1 MQNFTVYTL
10 VDITETG
17 QYGHSSGS
25 ELEKK
30 QQQNFLTLIQ
40 TIGLRV
46 NPNYTA
52 KPTTI
57 DKFDVGT
64 YPFGSTF
71 TGTHRVWQ
79 WNFNIEFDGVFT
91 DADNNEVGVLIKD
104 LHLVPIIV
112 DLSESAKMEIP
123 VFDTVNDATRNT
135 LIFMEFQ

>member
-52 KPTTI
+52 KPRTI
-57 DKFDVGT
+57 DNFDVGT
-64 YPFGSTF
+64 YPFGSAF
-71 TGTHRVWQ
+71 NGTHRVWQ

-104 LHLVPIIV
+104 LHLIPIIV

-135 LIFMEFQ
+135 LIFIEFQ

>member
-57 DKFDVGT
+57 DNFDVGT

-71 TGTHRVWQ
+71 NGTHLVWP

-112 DLSESAKMEIP
+112 DLSESAKMEIS